1 MKNSKINFDPWVG
14 NNYFSRGYCG
24 KKILV
29 LGESHYCK
37 DLSNGKCSAC
47 KRDNMRDDCFSQ
59 TVDVISD
66 YIENYTGERYEQ
78 TFLCFER
85 AVLGKKLSL
94 DERKEFW
101 HSVVFYNYIQF
112 DQSGPRK
119 NLIPETSNTSEEASK
134 EILEKYKPD
143 CIIVWGCRLYSLL
156 PHWGGKDS
164 VLKVGND
171 STDVFIY
178 NIGGKNIPAMK
189 VYHPSCPKGKSWSY
203 WHKFHEKFLNS

>member
-1 MKNSKINFDPWVG
+1 MILGSEITIFLVVIV
-14 NNYFSRGYCG
+14 G

-59 TVDVISD
+59 TVDVISG

-119 NLIPETSNTSEEASK
+119 NLIPETSNTSEEAFK

-143 CIIVWGCRLYSLL
+143 CHNRLGVSF
-156 PHWGGKDS
+156 
-164 VLKVGND
+164 
-171 STDVFIY
+171 VFFATAL
-178 NIGGKNIPAMK
+178 GR
-189 VYHPSCPKGKSWSY
+189 
-203 WHKFHEKFLNS
+203 